1 MNKIIKRIMYLI
13 TAIIVGIING
23 FQVGLFVFII
33 GILDECATTLD
44 DIKDLLKGVE

>member
-1 MNKIIKRIMYLI
+1 MNKTIKRIMYLI

-33 GILDECATTLD
+33 GILDECATTLEE
-44 DIKDLLKGVE
+44 IRDLLKGID